1 MNQEKD
7 FEILTH
13 LEEKVNQAIET
24 IASLRRLN
32 KKLMEEQRQL
42 QTLLEE
48 KDSRIEGLQKK
59 INELES
65 LSDNELLARYKNNEK
80 KLRSRIEAMLAK
92 LDELRS
98 ME

>member
-1 MNQEKD
+1 VNQEKD

>member
-7 FEILTH
+7 FEISTH